1 MNTHNLFP
9 TAVTYFDFGSKLTDL
24 ELKFITEQ
32 ETRNNDGNTTSVN
45 NNLFESAELAEIAR
59 FCEESLQQYFKEV
72 YAPKHDVTPYI
83 TQSWANYTKKGQWH
97 HKHGHPNSFISG
109 VFYVQAQKDI
119 DKIYFYKNGYQQIKL
134 PTDNYNLYNSDSW
147 WLGVET
153 GQLILF
159 PSHLTHMVQT
169 VQTDETRISI
179 SFNTFLKGYIGN
191 DMELTGL
198 HLGA

>member
-1 MNTHNLFP
+1 MITHNLFP
-9 TAVTYFDFGSKLTDL
+9 TAVSFFDFGSKLTEL

-32 ETRNNDGNTTSVN
+32 ETRSNDGNLTSKDN
-45 NNLFESAELAEIAR
+45 ELFKQAELAEIAR
-59 FCEESLQQYFKEV
+59 FCEESVQEYFKEV

-83 TQSWANYTKKGQWH
+83 TQSWANYTSKGQWH
-97 HKHGHPNSFISG
+97 HKHEHPNSFISG

-119 DKIYFYKNGYQQIKL
+119 DKIHFYKNGYQQIKL
-134 PTDNYNLYNSDSW
+134 PTDNFNLYNSESW

-153 GQLILF
+153 GQLVIF

-169 VQTDETRISI
+169 VETDETRISI
-179 SFNTFLKGYIGN
+179 SFNTFLKGNIGS

-198 HLGA
+198 KLGA

>member
-24 ELKFITEQ
+24 ELQFITEQ
-32 ETRNNDGNTTSVN
+32 ETRNNDGNTTSIN
-45 NNLFESAELAEIAR
+45 NNLFESAELAEVAR

-72 YAPKHDVTPYI
+72 YAPKHDVIPYI

-97 HKHGHPNSFISG
+97 HKHEHPNSFISG

-119 DKIYFYKNGYQQIKL
+119 DKIYFYKNGYQQIKV
-134 PTDNYNLYNSDSW
+134 PTESFNLYNSESW

-191 DMELTGL
+191 DLELTGL